1 MIIINND
8 RYKPEYFPDGTLR
21 LRCNIDEDIVNITWK
36 FEDNEELLI
45 LYFLVNHLRRV
56 YNVKTIHLYM
66 PYIPNARM
74 DRTKKG
80 DEIFTLKYFAEFINN
95 LQFDRVRVIDPHS
108 YVSLAL
114 LDRVVVVDI
123 IPTIK
128 KLADTL
134 LLGQEDIVF
143 FPDEGSCKRYS
154 ETMKHKHAFGIKKRD
169 WRTGEI
175 MGLDVIGDTLQ
186 KGFNALIVDDICS
199 YGGTFYHSA
208 QRLKELGANKIW
220 LYVTHCENRVLE
232 GELIKS
238 GLIEKIYTTDSIYTK
253 EHELIEVIDI
263 IKGEN

>member
-1 MIIINND
+1 MITINND
-8 RYKPEYFPDGTLR
+8 RYEPEYFPDGTFR
-21 LRCNIDEDIVNITWK
+21 LRCDIDSEQVNITWK

-45 LYFLVNHLRRV
+45 LYYLVNHLRRV
-56 YNVKTIHLYM
+56 LKVEAIHLDM

-74 DRTKKG
+74 DRTKKQ
-80 DEIFTLKYFAEFINN
+80 DEIFTLKYFVEYINH
-95 LQFDRVRVIDPHS
+95 LHFDSVRVLDPHS
-108 YVSLAL
+108 YVSLGM
-114 LDRVVVVDI
+114 LDRIVVVDI

-134 LLGQEDIVF
+134 LNQEDIVF
-143 FPDEGSCKRYS
+143 FPDEGACKRYS

-186 KGFNALIVDDICS
+186 EGFNALIVDDICS

-208 QRLKELGANKIW
+208 QRLKELGANHIW
-220 LYVTHCENRVLE
+220 LYVTHCENSVLE

-238 GLIEKIYTTDSIYTK
+238 GLIDRIYTTDSIYTK
-253 EHELIEVIDI
+253 EHELIKVIDI